1 MWAKEAAQGTQSHK
15 WDRLEQIMT
24 TISNS
29 LEYLVWR
36 IRGTNRDQKEK
47 RDVLRE
53 LSRSEPNSKF
63 IYKKSYRHH
72 VYMNNGVYER
82 RSIGNLT
89 CNQLLK
95 KIISNFDEISFL
107 MEFFK

>member
-15 WDRLEQIMT
+15 RGRLEQIMT
-24 TISNS
+24 IISNS

-36 IRGTNRDQKEK
+36 IQGTNRDKKEK
-47 RDVLRE
+47 RDVLRD
-53 LSRSEPNSKF
+53 LSRSEPNPKF

-82 RSIGNLT
+82 RSTGDLT
-89 CNQLLK
+89 CNQL
-95 KIISNFDEISFL
+95 F
-107 MEFFK
+107 

>member
-1 MWAKEAAQGTQSHK
+1 
-15 WDRLEQIMT
+15 
-24 TISNS
+24 
-29 LEYLVWR
+29 
-36 IRGTNRDQKEK
+36 
-47 RDVLRE
+47 
-53 LSRSEPNSKF
+53 
-63 IYKKSYRHH
+63 
-72 VYMNNGVYER
+72 MNNGVYER